1 MVKQLLNMT
10 LEEIILA
17 VKGQLLGQ
25 EIRDASISS
34 VSTDTRII
42 EKNSLF
48 IALKGD
54 NFNGNEFLSVAIE
67 KGASACIIDEIIL
80 DSYEDLPCNVIKV
93 ENSQK
98 ALLELAAFYRNKL
111 GIKVVGVT
119 GSTGKTST
127 KDLISAALGN
137 KFNVY
142 KTKGNFNNHIGM
154 PLSILNMQEDTQIAI
169 LEMGMSNLKEIEL
182 LASVARPDVG
192 VITNIGITH
201 IENLKSQDNIFKAK
215 MEITEFFNN
224 DSILVVNGD
233 DRYLSSISNKPYTVI
248 KVGLEGKNQ
257 IVASDIVSAEEGM
270 KFIVNSNDEFM
281 KFFIPLQGKHNV
293 ENSLLAIAVGRCF
306 GLTLKEIQEGL
317 YNIETT
323 GMRLEVVKKGDITLI
338 NDCYNASPT
347 SMKAALDV
355 QQSMDAVR
363 RIAIIGY
370 MSELGN
376 YSESSHLEVAD
387 YAKEKGIDMIITL
400 ENSGEFY
407 SQSFGEN
414 CIVFNSVDDLIAAAI
429 NIIQPGDSV
438 LVKASRSQ
446 KFEKIVK
453 GILDNI
459 N

>member
-1 MVKQLLNMT
+1 MT

-25 EIRDASISS
+25 EIRDIFISS
-34 VSTDTRII
+34 VSTDTRKI
-42 EKNSLF
+42 EENSLF

-54 NFNGNEFLSVAIE
+54 NFNGNEFLNAAIE
-67 KGASACIIDEIIL
+67 KGANVCIIDEILL
-80 DSYEDLPCNVIKV
+80 DNYEDLPCNIIKV
-93 ENSQK
+93 EDSKK
-98 ALLELAAFYRNKL
+98 ALLELAAFYRSKL
-111 GIKVVGVT
+111 DIKVVGVT

-127 KDLISAALGN
+127 KDLISAALGS

-154 PLSILNMQEDTQIAI
+154 PLSILNMPEDTQIAV

-182 LASVARPDVG
+182 LASVAKPDVG

-233 DRYLSSISNKPYTVI
+233 DKYLSSVANKTYTVI
-248 KVGLEGKNQ
+248 KVGLEEKNH
-257 IVASDIVSAEEGM
+257 IIAADIVSNEEGM

-306 GLTLKEIQEGL
+306 GLTLEEIQEGL
-317 YNIETT
+317 CNLEATS
-323 GMRLEVVKKGDITLI
+323 MRLEIVKKGNITLI

-347 SMKAALDV
+347 SMKAAIDV

-370 MSELGN
+370 MSELGD
-376 YSESSHLEVAD
+376 YSESSHLEVAT
-387 YAKEKGIDMIITL
+387 YARNKGIDMLITL
-400 ENSGEFY
+400 KNSGKFY
-407 SQSFGEN
+407 TQGFGDE
-414 CIVFNSVDDLIAAAI
+414 CLVFNSVDDLLRAAI

-446 KFEKIVK
+446 KFERIVK